1 MEGRVKKNLPH
12 EGHGVFY
19 TARSPQV
26 LHTYLGAF
34 AFAFGV
40 AFGVA
45 FAVAFFPVLHP

>member
-40 AFGVA
+40 AF
-45 FAVAFFPVLHP
+45 AVAFFPVLHP